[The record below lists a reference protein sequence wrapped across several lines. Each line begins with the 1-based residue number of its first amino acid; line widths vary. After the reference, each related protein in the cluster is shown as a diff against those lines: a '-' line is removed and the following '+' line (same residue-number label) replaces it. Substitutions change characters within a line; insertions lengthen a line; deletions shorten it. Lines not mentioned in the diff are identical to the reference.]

1 MIISHKYKFIFIKTR
16 KTAGTSIEISLSKF
30 CDDADVVS
38 ELGEKEEI
46 KEQFGYTG
54 ARNFKVP
61 MSQWTAR
68 DFVKLPLR
76 GAPVFY
82 SHSPAAYVRARVPA
96 EIWRDYYTIAFER
109 NPYDR
114 IVSQYFWNTRETG
127 QPVHDYLDNAASYRL
142 SNWEVYTDGKEIIV
156 DHVAQFAN
164 LKDEL
169 DAFAEKVGL
178 PEPIELARAKTEYR
192 PKAKSNDILDDRV
205 RAKIAKTCA
214 NEIATFGYAAPAP
227 AAA

>member
-16 KTAGTSIEISLSKF
+16 KTAGTSIEISLSKL
-30 CDDADVVS
+30 CEDTDVVS

-46 KEQFGYTG
+46 KEEFGYAG

-61 MSQWTAR
+61 MRHWTAR

-76 GAPVFY
+76 GAPVFH
-82 SHSPAAYVRARVPA
+82 SHSPAAYVRDRVPA
-96 EIWRDYYTIAFER
+96 DIWNEYYTFAFER

-127 QPVHDYLDNAASYRL
+127 QAVHDYLNSAASYRL
-142 SNWEVYTDGKEIIV
+142 SNWAMYTENDQIIV

-169 DAFAEKVGL
+169 DAFADKVGL
-178 PEPIELARAKTEYR
+178 PGSIELARAKTEYR
-192 PKAKSNDILDDRV
+192 PKAKSNDILDDQV
-205 RAKIAKTCA
+205 RAKIAQVCA
-214 NEIATFGYAAPAP
+214 KEIAAFGYDAPA
-227 AAA
+227 

>member
-16 KTAGTSIEISLSKF
+16 KTAGTSIEIGLSKF
-30 CDDADVVS
+30 CDDNDVVT
-38 ELGEKEEI
+38 ELGEKDEI

-61 MSQWTAR
+61 KSQWTAR
-68 DFVKLPLR
+68 DIAKLPLR
-76 GAPVFY
+76 GAPVFH
-82 SHSPAAYVRARVPA
+82 SHSPAAYVRDRVPA
-96 EIWRDYYTIAFER
+96 DVWRDYYTFTFER

-114 IVSQYFWNTRETG
+114 LVSQYFWNTRDTG
-127 QPVHDYLDNAASYRL
+127 QPVHEYLDTAASYRL
-142 SNWEVYTDGKEIIV
+142 SNWEMYTENDRILV

-178 PEPIELARAKTEYR
+178 PGPIELARAKTEYR
-192 PKAKSNDILDDRV
+192 PKAKSNDILDDRM
-205 RAKIAKTCA
+205 RTKIAEVCA
-214 NEIATFGYAAPAP
+214 KEIAAFGYAEPA
-227 AAA
+227 